1 MGKKAAPKEI
11 EISRSPANS
20 SLKLSSYSLADE
32 IVVVPETDDEKV
44 RRLVEENEALRVK
57 LQTAEKRL
65 ADTLE
70 INDEL
75 KQAKQALSDE
85 ILDLTKVLFEE
96 ANGMVANEVR
106 ARTQLESSK
115 RKLQNE
121 LDTIQERLRIES
133 QQLKELKQ
141 KLYATSNNGSNTSLS
156 SVPSKNIDEMPIYST
171 INFDNANYF
180 EMLFSERRFSSR
192 TKCNLPGGAS
202 WRKIIGSVDV
212 SLFDSFTKFLEV
224 IGKLND
230 ESFIGN
236 PFVKRLCEIDVV
248 PCLSFECKPKSF
260 IKSVVFAMLKNNCI
274 IETINQSSVVGSPVS
289 GRSLSNGT
297 ESQQISPKV
306 EFETY
311 DMVSTPLADSSA
323 KFFSLM
329 SELTISLSSIAEP
342 AFSPAVTDAQ
352 NRKCQPYLCALC
364 GSKLEAADE
373 RHQYKFRLSD
383 KDIPMT
389 IDGFCR
395 EKLVA
400 VAEFFTFLR
409 HLRRGLFAS
418 RPIIDLYFEVLHYR
432 RSMFYARTGSL
443 TFFLASDLDSLLHS
457 RI

>member
-1 MGKKAAPKEI
+1 MASKETENPKFLN
-11 EISRSPANS
+11 NS
-20 SLKLSSYSLADE
+20 SSKLSSYSLADE

-44 RRLVEENEALRVK
+44 RRLLAENEALRVK
-57 LQTAEKRL
+57 LETIEKKL
-65 ADTLE
+65 ADTQE
-70 INDEL
+70 VNDEL

-106 ARTQLESSK
+106 ARAQLESSK

-121 LDTIQERLRIES
+121 LDAIQDRLRIES

-141 KLYATSNNGSNTSLS
+141 KLYATSNNSSNTSLS
-156 SVPSKNIDEMPIYST
+156 SVPSKNIDELPIYSS

-180 EMLFSERRFSSR
+180 EILFSERRFSSR

-236 PFVKRLCEIDVV
+236 PFVKRVCEIDVV
-248 PCLSFECKPKSF
+248 PCLSFECKPKPF

-289 GRSLSNGT
+289 ARSLSNT

-306 EFETY
+306 EFDTY
-311 DMVSTPLADSSA
+311 DTVSTPLADSSA

-342 AFSPAVTDAQ
+342 AFSPAVTDSQ
-352 NRKCQPYLCALC
+352 SKKCQPCLCALC
-364 GSKLEAADE
+364 GSKLDAADE

-443 TFFLASDLDSLLHS
+443 TFFLASDLDSLIHS